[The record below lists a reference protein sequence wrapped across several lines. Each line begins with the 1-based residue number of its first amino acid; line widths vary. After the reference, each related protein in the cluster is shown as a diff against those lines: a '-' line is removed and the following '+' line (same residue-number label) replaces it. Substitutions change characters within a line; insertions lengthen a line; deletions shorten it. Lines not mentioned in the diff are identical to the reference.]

1 MRAEKRFKGLFWMK
15 IWMMLLKII
24 KPLQHSGV
32 LIDGVTETVNY
43 EIKKRRQIFCALLAP
58 LAASVVQPV
67 LSSVVKV
74 INGRG
79 IRGAGGGYMN
89 KIFSPAPSFEQYW
102 D

>member
-1 MRAEKRFKGLFWMK
+1 
-15 IWMMLLKII
+15 MLLKII

-43 EIKKRRQIFCALLAP
+43 EIKKRQIFCALLAP

-74 INGRG
+74 INRRG
-79 IRGAGGGYMN
+79 IREAGGGYMN
-89 KIFSPAPSFEQYW
+89 KIFSPAPSFEQY
-102 D
+102 